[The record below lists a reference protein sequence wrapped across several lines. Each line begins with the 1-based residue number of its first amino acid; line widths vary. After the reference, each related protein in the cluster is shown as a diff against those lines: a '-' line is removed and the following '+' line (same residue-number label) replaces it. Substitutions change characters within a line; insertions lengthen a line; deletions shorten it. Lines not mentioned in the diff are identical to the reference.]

1 MPTHNTLFKGMLRK
15 DRVLDIISNY
25 ILWSEDNKILA
36 AYHQYF
42 GVKKAIV
49 STIKAFE
56 NKTGKAG
63 ILWHTQGSGKSFS
76 MVFYSSNM
84 IKILKN
90 PSIVVVTDRNDL
102 DNQLFTTFSHCAEHL
117 KQTPVQ
123 IESRQDLN
131 EKLENRVSGGIF
143 FTTLQKFEEETGLFT
158 ERDDILVL
166 VDEAHRSHYGIDATM
181 KFDRE

>member
-1 MPTHNTLFKGMLRK
+1 MTLF
-15 DRVLDIISNY
+15 DIVLKNNQIIISNY

-131 EKLENRVSGGIF
+131 EKLDNRISQEEYS
-143 FTTLQKFEEETGLFT
+143 LQHFKSLKKKQDYLLKEMTF
-158 ERDDILVL
+158 
-166 VDEAHRSHYGIDATM
+166 
-181 KFDRE
+181 